1 MRLLLLNLKNKNM
14 YNKIVHAVMAVI
26 LFAIPVVLS
35 SHSGVLDLTVGGI
48 LNAMYLYVSQIAYP
62 TAPVK

>member
-1 MRLLLLNLKNKNM
+1 M